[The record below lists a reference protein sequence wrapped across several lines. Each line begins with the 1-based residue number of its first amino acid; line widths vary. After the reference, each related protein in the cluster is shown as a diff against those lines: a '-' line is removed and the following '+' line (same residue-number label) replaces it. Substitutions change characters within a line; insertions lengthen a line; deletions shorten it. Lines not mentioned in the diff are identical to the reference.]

1 MHSFRHLYLY
11 LTYVCKVLGNYD
23 RPTYQPTDQQTDMR
37 VIGKLRFQLDEYIKI
52 YICLLNYVFFHQNYL
67 NLLGQK
73 LTGRRRDE
81 EETEEIPLR

>member
-23 RPTYQPTDQQTDMR
+23 QPTDQQTDMR
-37 VIGKLRFQLDEYIKI
+37 AIGKLRFQLDEYMYI
-52 YICLLNYVFFHQNYL
+52 YMPLKLCFFHQNYL